1 MKHDS
6 AISTERPITGPRDR
20 GDRGKKSSQTTQID
34 VFSRGKIQLDA
45 DFDIIFSKFDQKY
58 PDF

>member
-1 MKHDS
+1 MTYEVYLGVGG
-6 AISTERPITGPRDR
+6 IEE
-20 GDRGKKSSQTTQID
+20 KKLSQTTQID
-34 VFSRGKIQLDA
+34 VLCGVKSHLDA